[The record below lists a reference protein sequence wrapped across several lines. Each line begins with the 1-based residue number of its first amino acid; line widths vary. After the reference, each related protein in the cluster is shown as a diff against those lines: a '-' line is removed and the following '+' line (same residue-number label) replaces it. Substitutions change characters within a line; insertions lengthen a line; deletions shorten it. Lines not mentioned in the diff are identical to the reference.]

1 MSLLFDSIVCN
12 IGTTMQTAAAQSLAR
27 LFSLSRS
34 ATLQSNLCGQNFFA
48 FETVAHSVKRAR
60 NARFLVAPRHL
71 STRHA
76 ATTPTA
82 AAVRRLG
89 AG

>member
-12 IGTTMQTAAAQSLAR
+12 IGTTMQTAAAR

-60 NARFLVAPRHL
+60 NARFLVAPRLL
-71 STRHA
+71 STRHNA
-76 ATTPTA
+76 APPTA
-82 AAVRRLG
+82 AAVRCLG

>member
-1 MSLLFDSIVCN
+1 MSPIRFDICN
-12 IGTTMQTAAAQSLAR
+12 ISGRPNGGRVL
-27 LFSLSRS
+27 SLSRS

-71 STRHA
+71 STRHNA
-76 ATTPTA
+76 ATPTA
-82 AAVRRLG
+82 AAVRCLG